1 MEGVTHQSLRRSFI
15 NHNQAKFYIIP
26 EVISVRMFTLK
37 MKQEMFGA
45 STLVAGTSYTQYDI
59 SNATGD
65 NKAQV
70 CATSQIQ
77 TKYSLVY
84 VIIIYCIHTHTDTV
98 KQSFTFSFHFAH
110 TQTTKIYKQDEKKLD
125 YLSDSSLWLRVTR
138 PKCSLSSMAFHNIR
152 VHMRV
157 LTCSSV
163 Q

>member
-1 MEGVTHQSLRRSFI
+1 MEGVTHQSLRRSF

-45 STLVAGTSYTQYDI
+45 RTLVAARSYTQYDI

-84 VIIIYCIHTHTDTV
+84 VIYILYIHTHR
-98 KQSFTFSFHFAH
+98 HG
-110 TQTTKIYKQDEKKLD
+110 
-125 YLSDSSLWLRVTR
+125 
-138 PKCSLSSMAFHNIR
+138 
-152 VHMRV
+152 
-157 LTCSSV
+157 
-163 Q
+163 